1 MAPMSL
7 RRVWECSSGRRCD
20 GELFA
25 GYPHPVGSHYT
36 VESHPMIPNT
46 PIRPDRIGA
55 DIDALA
61 AITEP
66 GRPWTRRAFTPM
78 YLEGRKWLEKA
89 MQDAGA
95 VTQIDAAGNLIG
107 TIPGKRPEFGSIM
120 VGSHSDTVPDGGRYD
135 GIAGVAVALEIA
147 RALRDTGIV
156 LDHTLEIVDFLAEE
170 VSMFGVSCIGS
181 RGIAGTRPAEWLSRQ
196 SDGLTLEQAITQVGG
211 VAHRP
216 AQRDNI
222 KAFLEL
228 HIEQGPVL
236 QNEQLD
242 IGVVTAI
249 AGITRIEIVV
259 EGRADHAGTTPM
271 DSRKDALTTAAWIAL
286 GVEELG
292 KALAS
297 GTEHFAATV
306 GEFEMTPN
314 AANVVPARVRMLIDA
329 RAELRDD
336 MDRFLE
342 ELANGIAAI
351 SEKTGVTVAE
361 PRVVS
366 DNQPTPC
373 DAGLLDILDAACDT
387 AGVRHRRMASGA
399 GHDTAWMAR
408 ITKAAMIFVPCV
420 DGRSHSP
427 DELAS
432 IDDIALGAAV
442 LLDAIRALDTKL
454 QEDI

>member
-1 MAPMSL
+1 
-7 RRVWECSSGRRCD
+7 
-20 GELFA
+20 
-25 GYPHPVGSHYT
+25 
-36 VESHPMIPNT
+36 MIPNS

-78 YLEGRKWLEKA
+78 FLEGRKWLEKA
-89 MQDAGA
+89 MREAGA
-95 VTQIDAAGNLIG
+95 VTQIDAAGNLVG
-107 TIPGKRPEFGSIM
+107 TIPGKRPELGTIM
-120 VGSHSDTVPDGGRYD
+120 LGSHSDTVPDGGRYD
-135 GIAGVAVALEIA
+135 GIAGVVTALEVA
-147 RALRDTGIV
+147 RALRDQGII

-170 VSMFGVSCIGS
+170 VAIFGVSCIGS
-181 RGIAGTRPAEWLSRQ
+181 RGMSGTRPAEWLTRV
-196 SDGLTLEQAITQVGG
+196 SDGVTLEQAIAQVGG
-211 VAHRP
+211 VTHRP
-216 AQRDNI
+216 AQRDDI

-236 QNEQLD
+236 QDGQLD

-271 DSRKDALTTAAWIAL
+271 ASRKDALTTAAWIAL

-297 GTEHFAATV
+297 GDQHFAATV

-329 RAELRDD
+329 RAELRAD
-336 MDRFLE
+336 MDRFIQ
-342 ELANGIAAI
+342 ELGSGIAAI
-351 SEKTGVTVAE
+351 SEKTGVTVGE

-373 DAGLLDILDAACDT
+373 DAALIEILDAACET
-387 AGVRHRRMASGA
+387 SGARHRRMASGA

-408 ITKAAMIFVPCV
+408 ITRAAMIFVPCV
-420 DGRSHSP
+420 GGRSHSP
-427 DELAS
+427 DELATT
-432 IDDIALGAAV
+432 DDIALGAAV
-442 LLDAIRALDTKL
+442 LLDAVRALDTKL
-454 QEDI
+454 QGEI